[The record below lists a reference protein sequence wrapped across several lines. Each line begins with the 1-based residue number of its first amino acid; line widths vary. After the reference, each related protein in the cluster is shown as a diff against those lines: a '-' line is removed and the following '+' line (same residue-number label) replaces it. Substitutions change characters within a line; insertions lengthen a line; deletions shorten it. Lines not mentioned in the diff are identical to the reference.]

1 MVVVRVRVGVGRELE
16 RGVFEYGL
24 DSGGTSR
31 SRTGIVSLFDT
42 TYLGMMVTGSI
53 VAAAGLAQDS
63 VVTVVASMLISP
75 LMGPILAL
83 SFGLATLDKKTTLR
97 ALRL

>member
-1 MVVVRVRVGVGRELE
+1 
-16 RGVFEYGL
+16 
-24 DSGGTSR
+24 
-31 SRTGIVSLFDT
+31 
-42 TYLGMMVTGSI
+42 MMVTGSI